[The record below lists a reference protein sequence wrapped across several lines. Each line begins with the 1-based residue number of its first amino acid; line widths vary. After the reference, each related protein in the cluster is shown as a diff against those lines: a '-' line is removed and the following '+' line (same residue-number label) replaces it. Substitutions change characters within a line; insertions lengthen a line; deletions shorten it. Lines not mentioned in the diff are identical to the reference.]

1 MPRLNRIR
9 VISVRL
15 SNEEYDELQN
25 LCIARGADTISELA
39 RTGMKL
45 LLLNQKSEGHDA
57 VGKRVESI
65 DSRLSLLDREIARLS
80 EILGVERLKLDPAS
94 TELDPKVRSA
104 GRS

>member
-15 SNEEYDELQN
+15 SNEEYDELQS

-57 VGKRVESI
+57 IEKRVDSI
-65 DSRLSLLDREIARLS
+65 HALLSHLDREIARLS
-80 EILGVERLKLDPAS
+80 EILGVERLQLDSAS

-104 GRS
+104 GSS